1 MLPPAQTNTP
11 LPKNSVTEQSGE
23 YWKNKFFERFPN
35 ADTNGDGTLSWQEFK
50 VHKNKIETENSDH
63 DK

>member
-1 MLPPAQTNTP
+1 MPPAKTNPTP
-11 LPKNSVTEQSGE
+11 PKNSVTERNGE

-35 ADTNGDGTLSWQEFK
+35 ADTNGDGTLTWQEYK
-50 VHKNKIETENSDH
+50 VHKNKIETGNNDQ